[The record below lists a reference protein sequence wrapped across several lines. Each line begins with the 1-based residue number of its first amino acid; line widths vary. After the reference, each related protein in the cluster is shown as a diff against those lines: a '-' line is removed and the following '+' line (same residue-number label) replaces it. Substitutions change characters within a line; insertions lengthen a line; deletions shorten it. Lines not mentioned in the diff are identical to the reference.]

1 MADKV
6 WYKVQISLESQQDVS
21 IHPDD
26 GFDGIVVETVEIDD
40 KTKHR
45 IYLNKQEME
54 FLIAKMQEVMNYTIS
69 FYI

>member
-1 MADKV
+1 MANV
-6 WYKVQISLESQQDVS
+6 WYKVQMSLESQQDVS
-21 IHPDD
+21 IQPDE

>member
-1 MADKV
+1 MANV
-6 WYKVQISLESQQDVS
+6 WYKVQVSLESQQDVS
-21 IHPDD
+21 VYPDE

-45 IYLNKQEME
+45 IYLNEQEMK
-54 FLIAKMQEVMNYTIS
+54 FLIAKMQEIMTYTTQ

>member
-1 MADKV
+1 MANKI
-6 WYKVQISLESQQDVS
+6 WYKVQVSLESQQDVS
-21 IHPDD
+21 VYPDE

-45 IYLNKQEME
+45 IYLNKEEME
-54 FLIAKMQEVMNYTIS
+54 MLIAKMQEVMNYTIS

>member
-1 MADKV
+1 MANV

-21 IHPDD
+21 IQPDE